1 MEAEEELEV
10 CDATRARAA
19 QVLAIQQQ
27 MQAAALEVA
36 SMTKLVLQPAGK
48 DVADTSDQANATEE
62 ALGAAEAEDVHGHDA
77 LTRALTELKRALEHR
92 SDRERADAE
101 ARWRAEREALEE
113 REKFRAT
120 LEAAMHG
127 KQEALEGQQEEVKRL
142 QGAVARLQ
150 VFHIL
155 KSQLCGCFAQ
165 WVH

>member
-10 CDATRARAA
+10 GDETHAHAA
-19 QVLAIQQQ
+19 KVLAIQQQ

-48 DVADTSDQANATEE
+48 DVADTCDQANATEE

-77 LTRALTELKRALEHR
+77 LTLALTELKRALEHR
-92 SDRERADAE
+92 KRADAE
-101 ARWRAEREALEE
+101 AAREAQEALEE

-127 KQEALEGQQEEVKRL
+127 KQEALEGQQEEVKQL
-142 QGAVARLQ
+142 QGAVAKLQ
-150 VFHIL
+150 VLHIL

-165 WVH
+165 WLH

>member
-1 MEAEEELEV
+1 
-10 CDATRARAA
+10 
-19 QVLAIQQQ
+19 
-27 MQAAALEVA
+27 
-36 SMTKLVLQPAGK
+36 MTKLVLQPAGK
-48 DVADTSDQANATEE
+48 DVADTCDQANATEE

-101 ARWRAEREALEE
+101 AAREAQEALEE

-127 KQEALEGQQEEVKRL
+127 KQEVLEGQQEEVKQL
-142 QGAVARLQ
+142 QGAVAKLQ
-150 VFHIL
+150 VWHIL